1 MLKSNRSVCD
11 SHTTYCK
18 ILPLYLLVK
27 AKTNLASGH
36 WSQYTENWFN
46 NAIIYEKV
54 HFQSTF
60 VKCPSIYRDFFT
72 IFMCIMAKT
81 SNGPIQNYEC

>member
-1 MLKSNRSVCD
+1 MLKSNRSVYD

-18 ILPLYLLVK
+18 ILLLYLLVK

-46 NAIIYEKV
+46 NAIILRSAV
-54 HFQSTF
+54 GNVSG
-60 VKCPSIYRDFFT
+60 YRCEADCRSRGREFHP
-72 IFMCIMAKT
+72 
-81 SNGPIQNYEC
+81 GPVPYFHGD